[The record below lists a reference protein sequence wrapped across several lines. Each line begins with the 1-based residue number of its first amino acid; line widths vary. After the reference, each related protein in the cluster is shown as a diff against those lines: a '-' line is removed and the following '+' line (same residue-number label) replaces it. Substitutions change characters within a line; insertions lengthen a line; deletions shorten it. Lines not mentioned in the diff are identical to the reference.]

1 MKICDLHT
9 HSNYSDGTLTP
20 TELLN
25 LAVSEGISAIALCD
39 HNTIDGLIEFK
50 NAAKGKAIDAVL
62 GAEITTE
69 YEGIELHILGLF
81 IPEEHFLNV
90 SKYCEKLN
98 RLKRIANKEMVDN
111 LINAGYKIDYER
123 MVSQTARGQINR
135 AHVASELVRNGY
147 AQNISDA
154 FERLLTD
161 GGRFYK
167 SPQRFDA
174 IKTITFLKE
183 IGAVPVIAHPFYS
196 AQPESLESFWQKA
209 KEAGLVGMEALY
221 PMYDESTTKTAIET
235 AEKYGFL
242 QSGGSDF
249 HGANKPHIAIGK
261 GKGSLSVPYE
271 FFEKLKKHSKTCK

>member
-9 HSNYSDGTLTP
+9 HSNHSDGTLTP

-25 LAVSEGISAIALCD
+25 LAVKEGISAIALCD

-62 GAEITTE
+62 GTEITTE

-81 IPEEHFLNV
+81 IPEEHFLDV

-98 RLKRIANKEMVDN
+98 HLKRIANKEMVDN
-111 LINAGYKIDYER
+111 LIGAGYKIDYER
-123 MVSQTARGQINR
+123 MVSQTVKGQINR

-147 AQNISDA
+147 AETVSDA
-154 FERLLTD
+154 FKAFLED
-161 GGRFYK
+161 GGKFYK
-167 SPQRFDA
+167 SPKRLDA
-174 IKTITFLKE
+174 LKTISFLKQ
-183 IGAVPVIAHPFYS
+183 IGAVPVVAHPFHS
-196 AQPESLESFWQKA
+196 TSPEKLYAFWQKA
-209 KEAGLVGMEALY
+209 KESGLVGMETLY
-221 PMYDESTTKTAIET
+221 PLYDESTTKIAIET

-249 HGANKPHIAIGK
+249 HGENKPNILIGK
-261 GKGSLSVPYE
+261 GKGDLRVPYQ
-271 FFEKLKKHSKTCK
+271 FYEKLKTCK